1 MKKLFALTLALALTC
16 CSFSALAAGK
26 LSVTQENFWVISSY
40 WADAA
45 YAYAKVENAGDKAI
59 DVNAGILEIYDE
71 KGDVITSGN
80 YLQVYPKTLQPGE
93 YTYVSLAME
102 VQQTKDLGKPEGHQ
116 LTLAGKTDDESAT
129 VRLPAELKLA
139 EGEWWKADALEVT
152 VTNNTEETLYGIQA
166 VFAVLDAEGNILWI
180 DSDSQF
186 AAYGLTPG
194 SSAVIRREINQSF
207 VNYFTAKG
215 VTPASVDVIAYVNR

>member
-1 MKKLFALTLALALTC
+1 MRKLFALALVLVLVC
-16 CSFSALAAGK
+16 CSVNAFAAGK
-26 LSVTQENFWVISSY
+26 LSTVKENFWVISSY

-45 YAYAKVENAGDKAI
+45 YAYAKVENTGDKQI

-80 YLQVYPKTLQPGE
+80 YLQVYPRCLQPGE

-102 VQQTKDLGKPEGHQ
+102 VGTAKDIGKPDSYK
-116 LTLAGKTDDESAT
+116 LVITGKTDDESSTA
-129 VRLPAELKLA
+129 RLPAELKLE
-139 EGEWWKADALEVT
+139 EGEWWKQDYVYAT
-152 VTNNTEETLYGIQA
+152 VTNNTEETVYDILT
-166 VFAVLDAEGNILWI
+166 VFAILDAEGNILCI

-194 SSAVIRREINQSF
+194 SSVVIRREINKAF
-207 VNYFTAKG
+207 INYFTAKG
-215 VTPASVDVIAYVNR
+215 ITPASVDVIAYVNK